1 MVDIKF
7 LFAYFLRKTILN
19 FPVHQSG
26 ETSVQP
32 KLPPATSTNLPNNKN
47 VLIQTATANVT
58 AQKME
63 FSIKHFFSKCD

>member
-7 LFAYFLRKTILN
+7 LFAYFLRKTTLN

-32 KLPPATSTNLPNNKN
+32 KLPPATPQ
-47 VLIQTATANVT
+47 IFQII
-58 AQKME
+58 KM
-63 FSIKHFFSKCD
+63 F